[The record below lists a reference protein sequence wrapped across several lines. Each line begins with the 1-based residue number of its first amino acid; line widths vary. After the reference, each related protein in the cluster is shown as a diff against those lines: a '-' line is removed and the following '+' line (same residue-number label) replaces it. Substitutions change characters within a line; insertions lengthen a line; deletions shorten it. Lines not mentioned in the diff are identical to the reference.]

1 MDTYIN
7 TTEGWN
13 IAVKFGMKSEEYKQ
27 AKAKWEKKRAS
38 SVRWWVVKNA
48 HA

>member
-1 MDTYIN
+1 MNTYIN

-13 IAVKFGMKSEEYKQ
+13 IAARYGLKSEKYKK
-27 AKAKWEKKRAS
+27 AKEKWEKKRAS
-38 SVRWWVVKNA
+38 RVRYWKVRRA

>member
-13 IAVKFGMKSEEYKQ
+13 IAARYGLTSNEYRL
-27 AKAKWEKKRAS
+27 AKKKWEQMRVSRA
-38 SVRWWVVKNA
+38 RYWVVKKA